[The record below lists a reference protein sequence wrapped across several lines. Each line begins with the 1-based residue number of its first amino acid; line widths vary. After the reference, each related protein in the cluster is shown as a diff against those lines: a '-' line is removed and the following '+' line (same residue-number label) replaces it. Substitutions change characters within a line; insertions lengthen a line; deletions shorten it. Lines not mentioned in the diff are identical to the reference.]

1 MGGRGSVWNTLIGAL
16 VIGIVNNGMNLMGVH
31 THYQLVAK
39 GIIIVLAVLLDRYLK
54 KRR

>member
-1 MGGRGSVWNTLIGAL
+1 
-16 VIGIVNNGMNLMGVH
+16 MGVH

-39 GIIIVLAVLLDRYLK
+39 GFLIVLAVLLDDYLK

>member
-1 MGGRGSVWNTLIGAL
+1 VWSTLIGAL
-16 VIGIVNNGMNLMGVH
+16 VIGILNNGMNLMGVH

-39 GIIIVLAVLLDRYLK
+39 GFLIVLAVLLDDYLK